1 MTDGRSW
8 QGNWKVR
15 MYERVRER
23 GHASLTEFA
32 SSRPTVP
39 LLGLAEELGKDDVAA
54 IQVFHGLLS
63 EAAQRRQ
70 VTRLIRDVF
79 AREVA
84 GEFPEGWPAITDEAT
99 RFQVIKLLAR
109 LGAFTPETHEARV
122 NRAGDTLLASPPPP
136 GWRPL
141 GPDDELLLT
150 LLPDNEA

>member
-15 MYERVRER
+15 LYERVHER

-32 SSRPTVP
+32 NSRPTVP
-39 LLGLAEELGKDDVAA
+39 LLELAQELGRDDVAA
-54 IQVFHGLLS
+54 IQVFQGLLS
-63 EAAQRRQ
+63 EAEQRRQ
-70 VTRLIRDVF
+70 VTRLLRDVF

-84 GEFPEGWPAITDEAT
+84 GDFPEGWPVITDEAT

-109 LGAFTPETHEARV
+109 LGAFTPETHEASV
-122 NRAGDTLLASPPPP
+122 SRAGDSLLASPPPA

-141 GPDDELLLT
+141 GPDDALLLT

>member
-23 GHASLTEFA
+23 GHTSLTDFA
-32 SSRPTVP
+32 NSRPTVP
-39 LLGLAEELGKDDVAA
+39 LLKLAAELGKDDVAA

-70 VTRLIRDVF
+70 VTRLLRDVF
-79 AREVA
+79 ARELA
-84 GEFPEGWPAITDEAT
+84 GDFPEGWPVITDEAT

-122 NRAGDTLLASPPPP
+122 SRAGDSLLASPPPP